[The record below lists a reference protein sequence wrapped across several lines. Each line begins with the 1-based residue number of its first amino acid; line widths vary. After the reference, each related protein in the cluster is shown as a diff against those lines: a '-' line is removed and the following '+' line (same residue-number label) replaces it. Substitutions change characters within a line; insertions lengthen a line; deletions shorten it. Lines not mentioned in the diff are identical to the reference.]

1 MSAFKEINPKEIVE
15 SPFKLIGDDWAL
27 VTAGDREKFNTM
39 TISWGGVGIMWGKPV
54 VFTFIR
60 PQRYTFAFME
70 NGDRYTMS
78 FFDEKYRDA
87 LKFCGSKSG
96 KDYDKVKETGLTPAF
111 TENGSVYFEEAKLV
125 LECKKCTHKVLM
137 PKALPTVKV
146 LTSGMTTT
154 SIKCTSAKLQRFL

>member
-1 MSAFKEINPKEIVE
+1 MSTFKEINPKEIVE

-96 KDYDKVKETGLTPAF
+96 RDYNKVKETGLTPAF

-125 LECKKCTHKVLM
+125 LECKKCMPKASM
-137 PKALPTVKV
+137 PKALPTVKA
-146 LTSGMTTT
+146 LTSGTITTF
-154 SIKCTSAKLQRFL
+154 IKCTSAKSQRFS